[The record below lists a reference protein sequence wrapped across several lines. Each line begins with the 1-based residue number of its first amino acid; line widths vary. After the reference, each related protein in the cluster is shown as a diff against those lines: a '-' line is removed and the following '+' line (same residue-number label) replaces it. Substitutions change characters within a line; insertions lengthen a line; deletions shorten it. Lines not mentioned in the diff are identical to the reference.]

1 MARALVSPPRP
12 PCGMSRPQS
21 MTLAGELEYDAVLDE
36 AIDDGACGHGIGE
49 DLRPVHEGEVCCDR
63 DACAFIA
70 FGDDL
75 EKQVR
80 RLALVRNVAEFAAR
94 AIAEF
99 RRLGAL
105 RPLPLWDDSRPV
117 GRLSGVLRRGQ
128 CRASP
133 AEPHRQGRRLCEARA
148 VPRRIRRPDAPSRPS
163 ADKSRT
169 RHAHGRPLQ
178 TNPERLAQLRSDEL
192 GVSPPLQRN
201 GKGDDEQARRERC
214 KTDYGAV
221 VETLGYAPSS
231 WELRPHRSGL
241 FKRIR
246 KVWPS
251 FEAFCDELGVA
262 PRRLRS

>member
-1 MARALVSPPRP
+1 
-12 PCGMSRPQS
+12 
-21 MTLAGELEYDAVLDE
+21 
-36 AIDDGACGHGIGE
+36 
-49 DLRPVHEGEVCCDR
+49 
-63 DACAFIA
+63 
-70 FGDDL
+70 L

-105 RPLPLWDDSRPV
+105 RPLPLPDDSRPV

-128 CRASP
+128 CRP
-133 AEPHRQGRRLCEARA
+133 ARRNRIVKGDDSAKRERYRAEYVALMRRLGHPPTSLELDTHTAGLY
-148 VPRRIRRPDAPSRPS
+148 RRIPSVWPS
-163 ADKSRT
+163 YEA
-169 RHAHGRPLQ
+169 LC
-178 TNPERLAQLRSDEL
+178 DEL

-231 WELRPHRSGL
+231 WELRLHRSGL

-262 PRRLRS
+262 PRRLRR